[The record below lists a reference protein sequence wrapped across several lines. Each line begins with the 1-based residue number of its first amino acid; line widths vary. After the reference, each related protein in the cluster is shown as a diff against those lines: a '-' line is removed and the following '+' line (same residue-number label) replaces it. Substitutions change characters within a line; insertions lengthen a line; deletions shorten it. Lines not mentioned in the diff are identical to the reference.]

1 MATYKEVNGTAVQNN
16 AGDYTGAV
24 EGQVWYNS
32 TAASFQFRSVAA
44 TGSWASA
51 TALPTAFKTGGY
63 SGTATA
69 GLIFAGSNGPSRVNT
84 TYEYDGSS
92 WTSGGNMNTS
102 KNYIT
107 GCGIQTATL
116 AFGGEGGASGCYGT
130 TYGSCTTEQ
139 YNGSSW
145 TSTTNAPYDGG
156 ATNMAGTSTS
166 AITAGDGRGT
176 PAATLQG
183 LLFNSGSWTAA
194 PNMNT
199 GAPAYRSQC
208 GILGTSSSSAIFV
221 GGDNGTGANFIAN
234 VEQWNGSSW
243 TEITDLNT
251 GRGDLGGAG
260 SVTAGLVFGGKTGP
274 SSYTGTT
281 ELWNGSSWSEQ
292 GDLSSNRGNSS
303 GNRGTSL
310 ATWAAGG
317 ESPGAVTTV
326 EEWTGAGAT
335 ITETITTS

>member
-1 MATYKEVNGTAVQNN
+1 MATYKEINGTNIEAVSSDPANP
-16 AGDYTGAV
+16 V
-24 EGQVWYNS
+24 LGQIWYNTTTNVLKGVGFVS
-32 TAASFQFRSVAA
+32 

-51 TALPTAFKTGGY
+51 TALPTAARTCGY

-69 GLIFAGSNGPSRVNT
+69 GLVFAGSNGPSRVNT
-84 TYEYDGSS
+84 TYEYNGSS
-92 WTSGGNMNTS
+92 WTSGGGMNTS

-116 AFGGEGGASGCYGT
+116 AFGGEAGASGCYGT
-130 TYGSCTTEQ
+130 TYASCTTEQ

-166 AITAGDGRGT
+166 AITAGDARGT
-176 PAATLQG
+176 PAPILQG
-183 LLFNSGSWTAA
+183 LLFNSGSWTSA

-221 GGDNGTGANFIAN
+221 GGDNGTSPPFIAN

-251 GRGDLGGAG
+251 GRGDAGGAG
-260 SVTAGLVFGGKTGP
+260 SVTAGLVFCGKTGG
-274 SSYTGTT
+274 STYTGAT
-281 ELWNGSSWSEQ
+281 ELWNGSAWSEQ
-292 GDLSSNRGNSS
+292 GDLSASRGNSN
-303 GNRGTSL
+303 GNRGTSTS
-310 ATWAAGG
+310 TWAAGG
-317 ESPGAVTTV
+317 ESPPAVTTV
-326 EEWTGAGAT
+326 EEWTGAGPVT
-335 ITETITTS
+335 KTFTDS

>member
-44 TGSWASA
+44 TGAWASA
-51 TALPTAFKTGGY
+51 TALPTAARTCGY

-69 GLIFAGSNGPSRVNT
+69 GLVFAGSNGPARVNT
-84 TYEYDGSS
+84 TYEYDGTS

-130 TYGSCTTEQ
+130 TYASCTTEQ

-145 TSTTNAPYDGG
+145 TTTTNAPYDGG

-166 AITAGDGRGT
+166 AITAGDARGT

-199 GAPAYRSQC
+199 GAPTYRSQC
-208 GILGTSSSSAIFV
+208 GILGTSQSSAIFV
-221 GGDNGTGANFIAN
+221 GGDNGTSPPFIAN
-234 VEQWNGSSW
+234 VEQWNGSAW
-243 TEITDLNT
+243 TEITDINT
-251 GRGDLGGAG
+251 GRGDPGGAG

-274 SSYTGTT
+274 SSYTGAT
-281 ELWNGSSWSEQ
+281 ESWNGSAWTEL
-292 GDLSSNRGNSS
+292 GDLNTNRGNSS

-317 ESPGAVTTV
+317 ESPSAVTTV
-326 EEWTGAGAT
+326 EEWTGAGETTKTVAT
-335 ITETITTS
+335 S